1 MHGSSYEISVQHDYV
16 LVERP
21 EDFEVV
27 LDEQPA
33 LFEELTAACKQ
44 ADTQNV
50 LILGPKTKVSLS
62 VLDIFEL
69 GSEIANSRLRIA
81 IVEDHDATS
90 EELEFLE
97 NVAWNRGGL
106 IRFFDSK
113 DEAEDWL
120 APSQPH

>member
-1 MHGSSYEISVQHDYV
+1 MHGPNYEISVRHDYV

-21 EDFEVV
+21 QNFSVV
-27 LDEQPA
+27 IDEQPA
-33 LFEELTAACKQ
+33 LLSELSAACKR
-44 ADTQNV
+44 ADTRNV

-69 GSEIANSRLRIA
+69 GIEIADSRLRIA
-81 IVEDHDATS
+81 LVEEHDATS
-90 EELEFLE
+90 EDLEFLE
-97 NVAWNRGGL
+97 NVVWNRGGV

-120 APSQPH
+120 GPLQPH